1 MYKDHGAK
9 LEYNLYLQK
18 IDNGLDVLEDGDN
31 RFSEDEIVSFKNV
44 CKANAKLVMKNQSTA
59 AWSGKV
65 TAIYYIAKVSVQVLS
80 IHDEWSYRLACR
92 TFFCEG
98 RVVVNGLS

>member
-31 RFSEDEIVSFKNV
+31 RFSEDEIASFKSV
-44 CKANAKLVMKNQSTA
+44 CKANAKLVMVNQATT
-59 AWSGKV
+59 AWSVKV
-65 TAIYYIAKVSVQVLS
+65 TSIYYIAKVSIQILS
-80 IHDEWSYRLACR
+80 IHDEWSFRLACR
-92 TFFCEG
+92 TVFFARAG
-98 RVVVNGLS
+98 WW